1 LTTDRLRLRSLRK
14 KSTRLYLSVLRRQSM
29 KGAFAAD
36 SGADYKATG
45 LLDPEIVVKPVKGQ
59 IDDLIGE
66 ISERVQK
73 NQRVMIT
80 TLTKKMAEDLTDYLR
95 SLTLKLNICI
105 LTLIPLREWK

>member
-1 LTTDRLRLRSLRK
+1 
-14 KSTRLYLSVLRRQSM
+14 
-29 KGAFAAD
+29 
-36 SGADYKATG
+36 

-73 NQRVMIT
+73 
-80 TLTKKMAEDLTDYLR
+80 KSESYDYHPYQKDGGGFDGLFEGG
-95 SLTLKLNICI
+95 LTLKLNICI